1 VTNQIESILI
11 IKLGA
16 LGDFV
21 QALGPCAA
29 IRRHHSDARITLLTT
44 APFIELAELSGYF
57 DDIWID
63 DRPAWWRVLTI
74 LALRRRLRS
83 GRFNRIYDLQTA
95 DRTSFYFRL
104 MGRPRPAW
112 SGIAPGCSLPDPNP
126 DRDRLHTIER
136 QRGQLAAAGIEE
148 VPLPDLSWAQR
159 DTGDGAALD
168 CGFDIA
174 PGFVLLVAGGSA
186 HRPTKRWPAAHF
198 AEIAKRLSALGHQ
211 PVLLGGP
218 ADEAATRTVAMAHPG
233 VVDLT
238 SKTSLIDI
246 VTLARAASGAI
257 GNDSGPM
264 HLIAAAGCPSVV
276 MFSSESDPALCAP
289 RGADIEILQ
298 RASLDDLDV
307 NAVEAAMRLR

>member
-1 VTNQIESILI
+1 MTNQTESILI

-29 IRRHHSDARITLLTT
+29 IRQHHSDARITLLTT

-63 DRPAWWRVLTI
+63 DRPAWWRVPAI
-74 LALRRRLRS
+74 LALRRRLR
-83 GRFNRIYDLQTA
+83 GVRFNRVYDLQTA
-95 DRTSFYFRL
+95 DRTNFYFRL
-104 MGRPRPAW
+104 MGRPHPAW

-159 DTGDGAALD
+159 DTVNGAAPD
-168 CGFDIA
+168 FGFDIA

-186 HRPTKRWPAAHF
+186 HRPAKRWPAAHF

-218 ADEAATRTVAMAHPG
+218 ADETATRAVAMAHPG
-233 VVDLT
+233 VIDLT
-238 SKTSLIDI
+238 NKTSLVGI
-246 VTLARAASGAI
+246 VSLARAASGAI

>member
-1 VTNQIESILI
+1 MSNRIERILV

-29 IRRHHSDARITLLTT
+29 IRRHHSHARITLLTT
-44 APFIELAELSGYF
+44 APFVELAKQSGYF
-57 DDIWID
+57 DDIWVD
-63 DRPAWWRVLTI
+63 DRPAWWRIPAI
-74 LALRRRLRS
+74 LALRRRLRG
-83 GRFNRIYDLQTA
+83 GRFNRVYDLQTA
-95 DRTSFYFRL
+95 DRTNFYFRL
-104 MGRPRPAW
+104 MGRPHPAW

-126 DRDRLHTIER
+126 NRDRLHTIER

-159 DTGDGAALD
+159 DAVAPD
-168 CGFDIA
+168 CGFEIP

-186 HRPTKRWPAAHF
+186 HRPAKRWPAAHF
-198 AEIAKRLSALGHQ
+198 VEIAKRLSTLGHQ

-218 ADEAATRTVAMAHPG
+218 ADEATTSAIAKAHPG

-238 SKTSLIDI
+238 NKTSLIDI
-246 VTLARAASGAI
+246 ASLARAASGAI

-264 HLIAAAGCPSVV
+264 HLITATGCPSVV
-276 MFSSESDPALCAP
+276 MFSNESDPALCAP

-298 RASLDDLDV
+298 RPSLDDLDV